1 MIKPSA
7 ALLILLLVSACSTTS
22 GDDVDVELPPKP
34 APAPVDPRVSDLQVT
49 VNELTDRIE
58 VLQSRIHQLEK
69 REPAPRTV
77 RTAAAQ
83 PAPIPQAAVPQ
94 PRVAVPEPR
103 VVVQVPPES
112 RPSPSGAAGGT
123 QSRAIASAEIADSY
137 REALALFGKGALD
150 RARNAFQQIF
160 DADPSGELAD
170 NALYWIGETYF
181 TTAKYGDAIRIFER
195 IEADYADQN
204 KAPDAIFKI
213 GSALAK
219 QGDLALARRT
229 YQRLIE
235 KYPYSTP
242 AAAARVELNRIKY

>member
-1 MIKPSA
+1 MMKPSA
-7 ALLILLLVSACSTTS
+7 ALLVLLLAAGCSTTA
-22 GDDVDVELPPKP
+22 GDEFDAELPAKP
-34 APAPVDPRVSDLQVT
+34 APPPVDPRVSDLQVT
-49 VNELTDRIE
+49 VNELTERIE
-58 VLQSRIHQLEK
+58 ILQSRIHELEK
-69 REPAPRTV
+69 REPPARTV
-77 RTAAAQ
+77 RTVSAQ
-83 PAPIPQAAVPQ
+83 PPPAATVARATPSTTTELLNTTTPQTAAP
-94 PRVAVPEPR
+94 E
-103 VVVQVPPES
+103 
-112 RPSPSGAAGGT
+112 
-123 QSRAIASAEIADSY
+123 QSRAVASAEIADRY
-137 REALALFGKGALD
+137 RDALALFGKGALD
-150 RARNAFQQIF
+150 SARNAFQLIF

-181 TTAKYGDAIRIFER
+181 TTAKYGEAIRVFER

-213 GSALAK
+213 GSALAR